1 MYKYLIKRLLHGL
14 LSVIAV
20 VAIVMILIYTLTNRD
35 DIFAKDGQYAKQQAN
50 KKETYKYT
58 KWESFGYLD
67 YIPYADYL
75 AMLKQNGEIDDATK
89 SSAAKFGKTP
99 DQDSEVAKT
108 YIEKF
113 QSFCD
118 ENGYTLVRLDYDAKT
133 RQAAV
138 LFAYKNI
145 SVFVRLWNYFTGI
158 FQVDNVHYVEDTTGE
173 ALDDTGISFTLFDPV
188 YNTNTEKKTFSPA
201 IIGTGTR
208 HRYLLYIDH
217 VFPYIHQNVL
227 SIRLGES
234 YTYKKNTDIFDVLF
248 SRQDPNEYI
257 SVTFP
262 TGLTEDSPRD
272 LHTAKYVKGSQGLLI
287 NPDRFTDDYT
297 EVNYYKKN
305 LSKTGFS
312 FVIGIISVIL
322 SYLLGIPLGVLMAK
336 KKDKLIDKLGT
347 IYIVFIIAVP
357 SLAYIFLFKA
367 IGGKL
372 GLPTSFDLESDDKL
386 MYILPIISLALPS
399 VAGLM
404 KWIRRYMIDQMNS
417 DYVRFA
423 RSNGLSEDE
432 IFRKHILKNAAIPVI
447 HGIPGSVLGALTGA
461 IITESIYRVPGAGF
475 LLTEAINSYDN
486 GVIVGLTMFYS
497 LLSIVSIIL
506 GDILMAMVD
515 PRISFTD
522 KAR

>member
-20 VAIVMILIYTLTNRD
+20 VAIVMILIYTLMNRD
-35 DIFAKDGQYAKQQAN
+35 LVFAKDPQFSKQTSN

-58 KWESFGYLD
+58 KWENFGYLD
-67 YIPYADYL
+67 YLPYADYL
-75 AMLKQNGEIDDATK
+75 SMLKADGEIDDATK
-89 SSAAKFGKTP
+89 SAAAKFGKTP
-99 DQDSEVAKT
+99 DADSEVAKT

-113 QSFCD
+113 QSYCD
-118 ENGYTLVRLDYDAKT
+118 KNGYTLVRLDYDAKAK
-133 RQAAV
+133 QPAV
-138 LFAYKNI
+138 LFAYKDI
-145 SVFVRLWNYFTGI
+145 SVFVRMWNYFTSI
-158 FQVDNVHYVEDTTGE
+158 FDVDNIHYVEDTTGE
-173 ALDDTGISFTLFDPV
+173 ALEDTGLSFTLFDPV

-201 IIGTGTR
+201 IIGNGT
-208 HRYLLYIDH
+208 HHKYLFYVDH

-248 SRQDPNEYI
+248 ARQDPNEYV

-262 TGLTEDSPRD
+262 TGLTEESPRD
-272 LHTAKYVKGSQGLLI
+272 IHSAKYIKDSQGLLI

-297 EVNYYKKN
+297 EVSYYKKN

-312 FVIGIISVIL
+312 FVIGIISVAI
-322 SYLLGIPLGVLMAK
+322 SYLLGIPLGVLMAR
-336 KKDKLIDKLGT
+336 KKDKLVDKLGT
-347 IYIVFIIAVP
+347 IYIIFIIAVP

-367 IGGKL
+367 IGGKM
-372 GLPTSFDLESDDKL
+372 GLPTSFDLESDNKL

-461 IITESIYRVPGAGF
+461 IITESIYRVPGSGF

-486 GVIVGLTMFYS
+486 GVIVGLTLFYS
-497 LLSIVSIIL
+497 LLSVISIIL
-506 GDILMAMVD
+506 GDIFMAMVD